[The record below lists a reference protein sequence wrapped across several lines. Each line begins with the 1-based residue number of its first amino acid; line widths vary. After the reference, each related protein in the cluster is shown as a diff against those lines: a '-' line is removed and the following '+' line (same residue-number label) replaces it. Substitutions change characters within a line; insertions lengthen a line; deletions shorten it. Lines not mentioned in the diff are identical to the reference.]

1 MAKKSKRRIL
11 SPWTTKYKTKR
22 NMQKRKINNLGA
34 KKQRPGK
41 KIWRKVPAPSNKTI
55 LVSYKKNGHKYVP
68 IPPVTFTIRGKNFT
82 ARKKRVTNKKEF

>member
-34 KKQRPGK
+34 KKQRPRK
-41 KIWRKVPAPSNKTI
+41 KI
-55 LVSYKKNGHKYVP
+55 
-68 IPPVTFTIRGKNFT
+68 
-82 ARKKRVTNKKEF
+82 